1 VPVTG
6 AAPSTVCCFQGHSG
20 KGERS
25 PGQTCVPTPCLLPR
39 PVTAWLLVLF
49 SLLGQWGMVMHVD
62 LVELCAHLC
71 CKCRLLRV
79 RAGTEVLC

>member
-1 VPVTG
+1 
-6 AAPSTVCCFQGHSG
+6 
-20 KGERS
+20 
-25 PGQTCVPTPCLLPR
+25 
-39 PVTAWLLVLF
+39 VLF